1 MEKKIIGIDLGG
13 TTTKFAILTSDG
25 EIQQKW
31 SIDTNVLDGGSHIIP
46 EIIQSVNHR
55 LSLYNMDASDFLGIG
70 LGSPGK
76 VDRESGTIVGA
87 YNLNWKT
94 VQPVKEQIEGETKI
108 RVAIDNDANVAALGE
123 QWKGAGANDPNVVFV
138 TLGTGVGGGV
148 ISEGNLLHGTAG
160 CAGEIGHVIVDPDG
174 FECTCGRKGCLETVS
189 SATGVVRL
197 ARHLSEQYAGVSEL
211 KERLDNGEEV
221 TCKDIFEASQNED
234 KFAVIVVDRVCF
246 YLGLACGNIANTLN
260 PSSIVIGGG
269 VSASG
274 EFLRG
279 QVEEYFNRFAFP
291 EVSQSTKIK
300 LAELGNDAGIIGAGS
315 LVLKLDGL
323 N

>member
-31 SIDTNVLDGGSHIIP
+31 SIDTNVLNEGSRIVP
-46 EIIQSVNHR
+46 EIIESVNHR
-55 LSLYNMDASDFLGIG
+55 LGLYDMDSSDFIGIG
-70 LGSPGK
+70 LGVPGK
-76 VDRESGTIVGA
+76 VDREAGTIVGA
-87 YNLNWKT
+87 YNLNWRT
-94 VQPVKEQIEGETKI
+94 VQPVKEQIERETKI
-108 RVAIDNDANVAALGE
+108 QVAIDNDANVAALGE
-123 QWKGAGANDPNVVFV
+123 QWKGAGDNDPNVVFV
-138 TLGTGVGGGV
+138 TLGTGVGGGI
-148 ISEGNLLHGTAG
+148 ISEGKLLHGTAG

-197 ARHLSEQYAGVSEL
+197 ARHLSEKFAGSSEL
-211 KERLDNGEEV
+211 KVQLDNGEEV
-221 TCKDIFEASQNED
+221 TCKGISEAAQNED
-234 KFAVIVVDRVCF
+234 KFAVMVVDRVCF

-274 EFLRG
+274 QFLRSR
-279 QVEEYFNRFAFP
+279 VETYFNTFAFP
-291 EVSQSTKIK
+291 EVAQSTKIK
-300 LAELGNDAGIIGAGS
+300 LAVLGNDAGVIGAGS
-315 LVLKLDGL
+315 LVL
-323 N
+323 